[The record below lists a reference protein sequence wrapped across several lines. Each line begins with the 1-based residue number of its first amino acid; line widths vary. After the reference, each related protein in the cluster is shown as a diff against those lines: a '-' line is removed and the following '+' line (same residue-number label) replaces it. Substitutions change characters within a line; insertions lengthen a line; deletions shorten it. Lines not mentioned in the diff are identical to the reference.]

1 MEKDSSS
8 VCTRKPVCRHERDG
22 LFVRFQDVYLLLPY
36 ADILHVEASGS
47 YCHIHTRDRSKI
59 TVAHRL
65 NLLERRLPSTH
76 FVRVHHSFILNLF
89 EITKFVGNTVYIGNR
104 DYPVGRKYREQ
115 FLSLLNIL

>member
-1 MEKDSSS
+1 M
-8 VCTRKPVCRHERDG
+8 
-22 LFVRFQDVYLLLPY
+22 
-36 ADILHVEASGS
+36 
-47 YCHIHTRDRSKI
+47 
-59 TVAHRL
+59 
-65 NLLERRLPSTH
+65 PSTH

>member
-8 VCTRKPVCRHERDG
+8 VYTRKPVCRHERDG

-89 EITKFVGNTVYIGNR
+89 EISQFYPEPVR
-104 DYPVGRKYREQ
+104 DHQVRGEHGLHRQPGLPGRP
-115 FLSLLNIL
+115 

>member
-1 MEKDSSS
+1 MEKVPSTIHSP
-8 VCTRKPVCRHERDG
+8 KPVCRHERDG

-59 TVAHRL
+59 TVTHRL
-65 NLLERRLPSTH
+65 SQLERRLPSTH

-89 EITKFVGNTVYIGNR
+89 EINKFVGNTVYIGNR

>member
-1 MEKDSSS
+1 M
-8 VCTRKPVCRHERDG
+8 
-22 LFVRFQDVYLLLPY
+22 
-36 ADILHVEASGS
+36 
-47 YCHIHTRDRSKI
+47 
-59 TVAHRL
+59 

-115 FLSLLNIL
+115 FLALLNIL